1 MEARDR
7 DRTRVQ
13 SDSLESPFKGSR
25 RVVQGVSRADL
36 LDTVTSWGRGFDSH
50 GDTTNTSSFREL
62 QWSIYY
68 LYSTNETYI
77 HVYVIYVIIHPT
89 IQLSYVR
96 YIFSNIWIELH

>member
-1 MEARDR
+1 M
-7 DRTRVQ
+7 V
-13 SDSLESPFKGSR
+13 L
-25 RVVQGVSRADL
+25 
-36 LDTVTSWGRGFDSH
+36 
-50 GDTTNTSSFREL
+50 
-62 QWSIYY
+62 YC